1 MASTLSAL
9 VVSAFVLI
17 RRRGPSELRWVIG
30 IQMAFLAVCS
40 GGVLGD
46 DFGST
51 RSTMLLLA
59 VALAVLVSGTRA
71 PLPGPEVAYLAST
84 AARNVPV

>member
-1 MASTLSAL
+1 MASTVSAL
-9 VVSAFVLI
+9 VVSGYVLSC
-17 RRRGPSELRWVIG
+17 RRGPSELRWVLG
-30 IQMAFLAVCS
+30 VQLAFLSVYS

-59 VALAVLVSGTRA
+59 VALAVLVSGTRPRV
-71 PLPGPEVAYLAST
+71 PLPDVRYLAST
-84 AARNVPV
+84 SARNLPV